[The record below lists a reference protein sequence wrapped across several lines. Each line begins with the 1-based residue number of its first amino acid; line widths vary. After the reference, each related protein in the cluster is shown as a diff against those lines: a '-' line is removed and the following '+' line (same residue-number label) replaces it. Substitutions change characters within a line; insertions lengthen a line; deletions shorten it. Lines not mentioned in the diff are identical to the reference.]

1 MGDCHYLYGN
11 VMTVKRMRFLQELL
25 DFVGL
30 GGRLHLEWISSAEAQ
45 KFAQIATVFTEKL
58 KAMGPSPVAV
68 FTEEISAMGLRPAGQ
83 GQRQKTSSVSAARPV
98 CEAWRTREQERSV
111 A

>member
-30 GGRLHLEWISSAEAQ
+30 GGRLHLEWISSAEAR
-45 KFAQIATVFTEKL
+45 KFAQIATAFTEKL
-58 KAMGPSPVAV
+58 RAMGPSPIVA
-68 FTEEISAMGLRPAGQ
+68 FTEEISAMGLRPAA
-83 GQRQKTSSVSAARPV
+83 GQRQRKISVSATRPI
-98 CEAWRTREQERSV
+98 CETWRTWEQERSV

>member
-30 GGRLHLEWISSAEAQ
+30 GGRLHLEWISSAEAR
-45 KFAQIATVFTEKL
+45 KFAQIATAFTEKL
-58 KAMGPSPVAV
+58 RGMGPSPVAV
-68 FTEEISAMGLRPAGQ
+68 FTEEISAMGLRPTGAS
-83 GQRQKTSSVSAARPV
+83 RPKTS
-98 CEAWRTREQERSV
+98 
-111 A
+111 